1 VTDIDLPEVIVRY
14 LGAHDRRDT
23 DAALA
28 TFSSDAVVVDD
39 GHEYASPDEIRDW
52 LAHASTEFTYTRTF
66 AGAEAVAP
74 DTWLVTNRLEGNFPG
89 GVVDLRY
96 RFRISG
102 DLITGLVIAP

>member
-1 VTDIDLPEVIVRY
+1 MTGETPT
-14 LGAHDRRDT
+14 RRSRHS
-23 DAALA
+23 A
-28 TFSSDAVVVDD
+28 SDAVVVDD

-66 AGAEAVAP
+66 AGAEAVTP

-96 RFRISG
+96 RFRIAG
-102 DLITGLVIAP
+102 DLISELVIAPEARAARGCVLL